1 MVSATSPWPSIPV
14 IAEMEAEDIKHT
26 EQVGC
31 VEAEFTCWV
40 VDLQTELCSRI
51 LNNGLKER

>member
-31 VEAEFTCWV
+31 VEAEFTC
-40 VDLQTELCSRI
+40 
-51 LNNGLKER
+51 